1 MSNESDLI
9 IENIGDYIS
18 FLRNLEEN
26 TCIKGMSENL
36 MFRGQSNCTW
46 PLLPKYFRRNTDG
59 TRIYSSGIEEIMVSF
74 QREAFPYIMKLNPKA
89 INDKS
94 IENLMSSNHFEHEDL
109 QLMQIAQHYG
119 VPTKLLDFT
128 RNPLVAL
135 YFACAEE
142 SNNDG
147 CVWLVNTISYSNLY
161 TNCLM
166 NSITIDPTFNK
177 FKKFPR
183 ICEQNLV
190 DNRMAN
196 QESLFFYIPLET
208 PIDLLMPIDLH
219 MSTLNL
225 ISKFNK
231 RTEEVISKTATSIT
245 THVTRED
252 MKELIGKIIIPKK
265 QTSVIRKQLN
275 LLGINEK
282 LIYPGLDGIGRYID
296 VVYQNR

>member
-9 IENIGDYIS
+9 ISNIGDYIS
-18 FLRNLEEN
+18 FLHNLEEN
-26 TCIKGMSENL
+26 TCLKSMSENF

-46 PLLPKYFRRNTDG
+46 TLSPKYFRRNIDG

-89 INDKS
+89 IKDNS
-94 IENLMSSNHFEHEDL
+94 IENLMSGIHFENEDL

-135 YFACAEE
+135 YFACSEDT
-142 SNNDG
+142 NNDS
-147 CVWLVNTISYSNLY
+147 CVWIVNTISYSKLY
-161 TNCLM
+161 ANFILNAVSNDPM
-166 NSITIDPTFNK
+166 LKTIKT
-177 FKKFPR
+177 FPR

-196 QESLFFYIPLET
+196 QESLFFYIPSET
-208 PIDLLMPIDLH
+208 PIDMVISSDLH

-225 ISKFNK
+225 IPKFNK
-231 RTEEVISKTATSIT
+231 RTEEVISKTETSKT
-245 THVTRED
+245 THITRED
-252 MKELIGKIIIPKK
+252 MKELIGKIIIPKE

-296 VVYQNR
+296 VIYQNR

>member
-9 IENIGDYIS
+9 IRSIGDYIS

-26 TCIKGMSENL
+26 TCIKSMSENF
-36 MFRGQSNCTW
+36 MFRGQSNCSW
-46 PLLPKYFRRNTDG
+46 SLSPKYFRRNNDG
-59 TRIYSSGIEEIMVSF
+59 ARIYSSGIGEIMVSF

-89 INDKS
+89 INDIS
-94 IENLMSSNHFEHEDL
+94 IENLMSNNLFEHEDL

-135 YFACAEE
+135 YFACSEDT
-142 SNNDG
+142 NNDS
-147 CVWLVNTISYSNLY
+147 CVWMVNTISYSKLY
-161 TNCLM
+161 ASCILNTMPNDSKLK
-166 NSITIDPTFNK
+166 TIKTL
-177 FKKFPR
+177 PR
-183 ICEQNLV
+183 ISEQNLV

-196 QESLFFYIPLET
+196 QESIFFYIPSET
-208 PIDLLMPIDLH
+208 PIDRVISSDLH

-225 ISKFNK
+225 IPKFNK
-231 RTEEVISKTATSIT
+231 RTEEVTSKTATSIT

-252 MKELIGKIIIPKK
+252 MKELIGKIIIPKE